1 VTAEEAWLGVARECP
16 CRVLAALH
24 RAGEYEHGTTPRYPG
39 KVLCRRRGGQPPE
52 GWAPTPAQQ
61 RAWQVGPPAQP
72 PLPAEPGPAAAPT
85 GVAVDPAAG

>member
-24 RAGEYEHGTTPRYPG
+24 RAGEYVHGTTPRYPG

-61 RAWQVGPPAQP
+61 QAWQVGPPAQRP
-72 PLPAEPGPAAAPT
+72 PRAGAGPDAAPT
-85 GVAVDPAAG
+85 GGAVATAGG